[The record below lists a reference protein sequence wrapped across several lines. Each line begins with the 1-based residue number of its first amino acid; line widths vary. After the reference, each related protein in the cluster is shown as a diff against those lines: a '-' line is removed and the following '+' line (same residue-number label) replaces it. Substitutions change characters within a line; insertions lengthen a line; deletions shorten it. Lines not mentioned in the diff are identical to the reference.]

1 MPMRAL
7 YDAQCSLLRD
17 CERKFGFIQN
27 HASKMNPPDFLIL
40 LKQVLQ
46 TNVGPCNVFLLA
58 SNLTFFGIEWKIGL
72 SPSVKVSPQM
82 TLIKIVS
89 PTINLPIYPL
99 TYIKCALIC
108 RISTSRVILS
118 MLQIGRE
125 LAGHP
130 RLFPS
135 SAETEAEC
143 SLCLHYPPYY
153 SHPAAAYF

>member
-1 MPMRAL
+1 MEDRVEPIC
-7 YDAQCSLLRD
+7 Q
-17 CERKFGFIQN
+17 
-27 HASKMNPPDFLIL
+27 
-40 LKQVLQ
+40 
-46 TNVGPCNVFLLA
+46 
-58 SNLTFFGIEWKIGL
+58 GL
-72 SPSVKVSPQM
+72 PQM

-108 RISTSRVILS
+108 RISTSRFILS
-118 MLQIGRE
+118 MLQIGSE

-130 RLFPS
+130 RLFPN
-135 SAETEAEC
+135 SAETEAEY